1 MSCGCNLKAKF
12 RQPVP
17 IAGARAILVEAPL
30 DRQIVVRCQQLD
42 HSADRTLAELGF
54 FRDVLMAGE
63 TEAGVVR
70 LVGECEQHDLARRR
84 QPDRPSPG
92 HDLQTHGKFCVT
104 RVTELL
110 LRLASTESIMRGRI
124 NCTSGE
130 QSFARSVAIRRVLG
144 TFADAQDRI
153 CGQPTEFLPSPFAD
167 GGQGGQVSIRC

>member
-30 DRQIVVRCQQLD
+30 DRQIVVRCQQLN

-70 LVGECEQHDLARRR
+70 LVGECEQDDLARRR
-84 QPDRPSPG
+84 QPDRTSPG
-92 HDLQTHGKFCVT
+92 HDLQADYELKST
-104 RVTELL
+104 RE
-110 LRLASTESIMRGRI
+110 
-124 NCTSGE
+124 
-130 QSFARSVAIRRVLG
+130 
-144 TFADAQDRI
+144 
-153 CGQPTEFLPSPFAD
+153 
-167 GGQGGQVSIRC
+167 